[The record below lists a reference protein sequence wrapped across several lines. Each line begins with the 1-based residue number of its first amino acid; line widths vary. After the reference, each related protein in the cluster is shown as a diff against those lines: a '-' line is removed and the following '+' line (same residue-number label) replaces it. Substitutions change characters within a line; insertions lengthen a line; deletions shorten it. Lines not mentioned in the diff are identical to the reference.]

1 MVQLAASK
9 RFFGFI
15 LGVSR
20 DQGPFSMGIL
30 DTATLE
36 WVVGESNSV
45 DMTRQLHL
53 ASRWLKE
60 HELALYNL
68 LE

>member
-1 MVQLAASK
+1 
-9 RFFGFI
+9 
-15 LGVSR
+15 
-20 DQGPFSMGIL
+20 MGIL

-45 DMTRQLHL
+45 EMTRQLHL

-60 HELALYNL
+60 HVLALYNL